1 MTEQLEPT
9 PMTVGS
15 AYDLKVELPQ
25 GLPEALQHLR
35 AEDKL
40 RNVLGGRF
48 IDVYAAI
55 KDLEHQEFMTVIS
68 PWEREHLLLH
78 V

>member
-1 MTEQLEPT
+1 M
-9 PMTVGS
+9 
-15 AYDLKVELPQ
+15 
-25 GLPEALQHLR
+25 LR

-40 RNVLGGRF
+40 AEVLGQRF
-48 IDVYAAI
+48 VDMYAAI
-55 KDLEHQEFMTVIS
+55 KEQEHLEFMTVIS